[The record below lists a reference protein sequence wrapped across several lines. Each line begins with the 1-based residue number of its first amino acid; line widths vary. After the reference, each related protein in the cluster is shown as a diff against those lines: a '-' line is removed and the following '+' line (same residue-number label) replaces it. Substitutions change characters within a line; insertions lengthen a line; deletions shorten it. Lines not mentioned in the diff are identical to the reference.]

1 MSPVS
6 CQERW
11 ELCHQLV
18 IRLLDQVFMSLFTA
32 RLQILQGRVLSILS
46 DDTFCIHDLRDS
58 FAELE
63 AAEAIEA
70 AVEKTLA
77 QGILTRDL
85 GGQAGTAQMTEAI
98 INNL

>member
-1 MSPVS
+1 MHPSSFPPANHRAPDIAGLGIANPIS
-6 CQERW
+6 
-11 ELCHQLV
+11 
-18 IRLLDQVFMSLFTA
+18 M
-32 RLQILQGRVLSILS
+32 ILS
-46 DDTFCIHDLRDS
+46 VAMMLRDS

-85 GGQAGTAQMTEAI
+85 GGQATTTQMTESI